1 MGIEKDFKVINL
13 ENIIKESKLLRKV
26 SGDVRPEWF
35 LLLVLTSFFDSNVV
49 FLDRSSLFQN
59 LFFNE
64 YPFIVKKNF
73 KLSEFTIN
81 KTESLTINKEL
92 IGHNI
97 FDFYN
102 NIAMIRSSKNF
113 KFCSDN
119 LKQLNLKKKMLFNLC
134 LVALIKSLSLLLL
147 LLITVA
153 FFVLVE
159 RKVLGSVQ
167 RRRGPNVVGIFG
179 LLQSFADGFK
189 LILKETIIPSN
200 SNSVIFLFSPIFT
213 FLISLLGWAVIPF
226 GIGGVIVN
234 FNLGILYFFAVSS
247 LGVYSIIMA
256 GWSSNSK
263 YAFLGSIRSAAQM
276 ISYEISMGFVLIT
289 VFICAGSL
297 NLTAIV
303 LAQDKIWYIFPL
315 LPMFIVFFVSALAET
330 NRHPFDLPEAEAELV
345 SGYNVEYSASGF
357 ALFFL
362 GEYSSILLMGAI
374 ISILFLGGWL
384 PIFGLNFIPF
394 FFGYRLKLFLLLL
407 FSFLC
412 EVFYL
417 DIGMIN

>member
-1 MGIEKDFKVINL
+1 
-13 ENIIKESKLLRKV
+13 
-26 SGDVRPEWF
+26 
-35 LLLVLTSFFDSNVV
+35 
-49 FLDRSSLFQN
+49 
-59 LFFNE
+59 
-64 YPFIVKKNF
+64 
-73 KLSEFTIN
+73 
-81 KTESLTINKEL
+81 
-92 IGHNI
+92 
-97 FDFYN
+97 
-102 NIAMIRSSKNF
+102 
-113 KFCSDN
+113 
-119 LKQLNLKKKMLFNLC
+119 MLFNYSIVSLF
-134 LVALIKSLSLLLL
+134 KSLALLIL

-167 RRRGPNVVGIFG
+167 RRKGPNVAGIFG

-200 SNSVIFLFSPIFT
+200 SNALIFIFSPIFT
-213 FLISLLGWAVIPF
+213 FLISLLGWVVIPF

-234 FNLGILYFFAVSS
+234 LDLGILYFFAISS

-297 NLTAIV
+297 NLTSIV
-303 LAQDKIWYIFPL
+303 LSQNKIWYIFPL
-315 LPMFIVFFVSALAET
+315 LPMFFVFFVSALAET
-330 NRHPFDLPEAEAELV
+330 NRHPFDLPEAETELV
-345 SGYNVEYSASGF
+345 SGYNVEYSAAGF

-362 GEYSSILLMGAI
+362 GEYSNILLMGAI

-384 PIFGLNFIPF
+384 PLLGLNFIPF
-394 FFGYRLKLFLLLL
+394 FLWLPFKVVFICIFFVIIRGVLPRYRYDQLMDIGWKVFIPVTLGWLL
-407 FSFLC
+407 FISGIMISF
-412 EVFYL
+412 EVLPNFIYL
-417 DIGMIN
+417 QKI

>member
-1 MGIEKDFKVINL
+1 MG
-13 ENIIKESKLLRKV
+13 
-26 SGDVRPEWF
+26 
-35 LLLVLTSFFDSNVV
+35 
-49 FLDRSSLFQN
+49 
-59 LFFNE
+59 
-64 YPFIVKKNF
+64 
-73 KLSEFTIN
+73 
-81 KTESLTINKEL
+81 
-92 IGHNI
+92 
-97 FDFYN
+97 
-102 NIAMIRSSKNF
+102 
-113 KFCSDN
+113 
-119 LKQLNLKKKMLFNLC
+119 
-134 LVALIKSLSLLLL
+134 LL

-159 RKVLGSVQ
+159 RKVLGSIQ
-167 RRRGPNVVGIFG
+167 RRRGPNVIGIFG

-200 SNSVIFLFSPIFT
+200 SNSLIFLFSPIFT
-213 FLISLLGWAVIPF
+213 FLISLLGWVVIPF
-226 GIGGVIVN
+226 GIGAVIVN

-263 YAFLGSIRSAAQM
+263 YAFLGAIRSAAQM

-303 LAQDKIWYIFPL
+303 LAQEEIWYLFPL

-345 SGYNVEYSASGF
+345 SGYNVEYSAAGF
-357 ALFFL
+357 SLFFL

-384 PIFGLNFIPF
+384 PFFFWLPFKIVFIAFIFILVRGILPRYRYDQLMDIGWKVFIPITLGWLVFISGILISFEMLPNFIQ
-394 FFGYRLKLFLLLL
+394 L
-407 FSFLC
+407 
-412 EVFYL
+412 
-417 DIGMIN
+417 